1 MNRYI
6 NEQHILIVDI
16 GSTTTKGL
24 LLERDGEKYFFK
36 AISDAPTTVE
46 RPYEDVNIGIERVI
60 LDIEKSCGLKLFD
73 ADKKLTVPFLATSS
87 AGGGLQMIV
96 FGLTKSETGKAAEA
110 TAYGAGAIITGS
122 FTVDDGVPEMEK
134 MRMIREIHP
143 DMILMAGGIDGGG
156 LWGILR
162 QAEILTLAEPRS
174 KFMPEEQIPLVFCG
188 NVEAREFVKDIL
200 GESFQVHVTD
210 NVRPTLEKFNFE
222 PVRSKVHQLFM
233 ENVMENAPGYKEVK
247 KSVVKD
253 ILPTPAGVELIL
265 KKYYEKHNEN
275 TLLVDIGGAT
285 TDIFSCIK
293 SNVSRTVSANIGMSY
308 SISNILKEA
317 GTERIMSG
325 IGGKIPEDDIRNY
338 ISNKTLNPEYIPQ
351 TDGERFIELSCA
363 AEGIRIAWDHH
374 MSMNLEVNHMG
385 FLDKRRKDVMEHKL
399 CPFEEV
405 FNLTADK
412 EAIFQFSH
420 IDRIIGAGGVISCS
434 KRIEDIVFILNEGF
448 RPVGI
453 TELYVDKYFKAPQ
466 MGMLTLIDSEKAV
479 ETFERESLKKV
490 CTVIS
495 VAGKSKEPAEIIRI
509 TDLKENTSSVMRSD
523 EVFFMKKGGHFR
535 FEALNGYVFG
545 VSGDSCE
552 INTTDPILL
561 DCRTC
566 ADRKTFSV
574 FNALYGDPKDMH
586 LSYEYVKGRNE
597 IFNGE
602 FEISR
607 SLPYKGEVLVHNGE
621 KVQIE
626 TVIARN
632 LFNPPKIYMIDIRKQ
647 VGVEHKLTLED
658 IKTGLSVRKGDRI
671 EYGQAVFSYKKKG
684 DPVISHFYSNVRGEV
699 VKIDDYG
706 MIILKEIQDYGDEP
720 ITVNLAADMGI
731 KPKEMEKYLKY
742 HEGDFVQQGQ
752 IIAQRTTG
760 SSVDD
765 LIHSIFESRRDK
777 HSAMTGSSGKHY
789 SFKAPSTGYITKVDY
804 KTGEITIQYKSNPF
818 ILRSFVIGEVT
829 AVHKNLSADIKVSG
843 SYAYCLIGFGGENYG
858 KIKISNLN
866 RGISESDKDNII
878 VFAQPVNIK
887 ILEDAV
893 RCRVKGIIAPSINN
907 RDWVE
912 FSGREIGI
920 AITGKEPIGFT
931 FMLTEG
937 FGSKEMNNDYIEY
950 FKANEGRI
958 ASINGRTRVRA
969 GVIRPRVLIS

>member
-1 MNRYI
+1 
-6 NEQHILIVDI
+6 
-16 GSTTTKGL
+16 
-24 LLERDGEKYFFK
+24 
-36 AISDAPTTVE
+36 
-46 RPYEDVNIGIERVI
+46 
-60 LDIEKSCGLKLFD
+60 
-73 ADKKLTVPFLATSS
+73 
-87 AGGGLQMIV
+87 
-96 FGLTKSETGKAAEA
+96 
-110 TAYGAGAIITGS
+110 
-122 FTVDDGVPEMEK
+122 
-134 MRMIREIHP
+134 
-143 DMILMAGGIDGGG
+143 
-156 LWGILR
+156 
-162 QAEILTLAEPRS
+162 
-174 KFMPEEQIPLVFCG
+174 
-188 NVEAREFVKDIL
+188 
-200 GESFQVHVTD
+200 
-210 NVRPTLEKFNFE
+210 
-222 PVRSKVHQLFM
+222 
-233 ENVMENAPGYKEVK
+233 
-247 KSVVKD
+247 
-253 ILPTPAGVELIL
+253 
-265 KKYYEKHNEN
+265 
-275 TLLVDIGGAT
+275 
-285 TDIFSCIK
+285 
-293 SNVSRTVSANIGMSY
+293 
-308 SISNILKEA
+308 
-317 GTERIMSG
+317 
-325 IGGKIPEDDIRNY
+325 
-338 ISNKTLNPEYIPQ
+338 
-351 TDGERFIELSCA
+351 
-363 AEGIRIAWDHH
+363 
-374 MSMNLEVNHMG
+374 
-385 FLDKRRKDVMEHKL
+385 
-399 CPFEEV
+399 
-405 FNLTADK
+405 
-412 EAIFQFSH
+412 
-420 IDRIIGAGGVISCS
+420 
-434 KRIEDIVFILNEGF
+434 
-448 RPVGI
+448 
-453 TELYVDKYFKAPQ
+453 
-466 MGMLTLIDSEKAV
+466 
-479 ETFERESLKKV
+479 
-490 CTVIS
+490 
-495 VAGKSKEPAEIIRI
+495 
-509 TDLKENTSSVMRSD
+509 
-523 EVFFMKKGGHFR
+523 
-535 FEALNGYVFG
+535 
-545 VSGDSCE
+545 
-552 INTTDPILL
+552 
-561 DCRTC
+561 
-566 ADRKTFSV
+566 
-574 FNALYGDPKDMH
+574 MH